1 MEKILLLN
9 GPNLNMLGKRNPQVY
24 GTVNFETIEKR
35 VRNFLVEH
43 DISLESFQSNHEGEL
58 IDALQ
63 EADDNYSGIIF
74 NPSLFAYK
82 HCIKRCSGSHFDTC
96 RRSAYFQYLC

>member
-43 DISLESFQSNHEGEL
+43 DISLESFQSNHEG
-58 IDALQ
+58 
-63 EADDNYSGIIF
+63 N
-74 NPSLFAYK
+74 
-82 HCIKRCSGSHFDTC
+82 
-96 RRSAYFQYLC
+96 

>member
-58 IDALQ
+58 IDALH

-74 NPSLFAYK
+74 NPGAYS
-82 HCIKRCSGSHFDTC
+82 HTSIALRCSGSHFDTC